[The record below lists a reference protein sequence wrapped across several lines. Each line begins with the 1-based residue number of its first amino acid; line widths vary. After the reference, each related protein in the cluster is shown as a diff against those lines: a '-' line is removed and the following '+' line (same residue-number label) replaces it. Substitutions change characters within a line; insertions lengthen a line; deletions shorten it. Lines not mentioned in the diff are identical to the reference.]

1 MASMVTSKRIPVLVA
16 ATILSLSGRRSVGE
30 ELPLSE
36 LLSRMDS
43 FYSSSPGI
51 TADFEQTLESRTL
64 NRPIQESGN
73 VSLKPPG
80 RMRWEYLKPRGKLA
94 ITDGV
99 RAYLYLPDDEQVFVG
114 RIQDLD
120 RGAVASGLLLGTAS
134 LRRDF
139 NVEGELLGDEGERW
153 LLKLTPRVPDFPYD
167 SVTLEVEQ
175 RSGAIRRIVLLDPL
189 GNRVEYRFN
198 HLRVVHNLP
207 DRLFAYRIP
216 KGVDV
221 QVLREEPGVSASPP

>member
-1 MASMVTSKRIPVLVA
+1 MASSKRMPVLVA
-16 ATILSLSGRRSVGE
+16 AAILSLLTRLSAGE
-30 ELPLSE
+30 ESPLSD
-36 LLSRMDS
+36 LLSRIES
-43 FYSSSPGI
+43 YYRASPGI

-64 NRPIQESGN
+64 SRPLQETGS

-80 RMRWEYLKPRGKLA
+80 RMRWEYVKPRGKVA
-94 ITDGV
+94 ITDGAH
-99 RAYLYLPDDEQVFVG
+99 AYLYLPEDEQVFIG

-120 RGAVASGLLLGTAS
+120 RGAVASGLLLGTTS

-139 NVEGELLGDEGERW
+139 RVEGERLGEEGERW

-167 SVTLEVEQ
+167 LVTLEVEH
-175 RSGAIRRIVLLDPL
+175 RSGAIRRILLLDPL
-189 GNRVEYRFN
+189 GNRIEYRFN
-198 HLRVVHNLP
+198 HLRVVRNLP